1 MNNIQ
6 QMILNHLNNTV
17 HGSGF
22 DCDWKPYTLSGDKAI
37 SQSGRLSV
45 FGGYHNM
52 NEHGYY
58 DGWTDLILYIPLMNP
73 ENFKLVFKGKRK
85 YTELNKDYWEEVI
98 HESLSQFFGND

>member
-73 ENFKLVFKGKRK
+73 DIIGN
-85 YTELNKDYWEEVI
+85 LNTV
-98 HESLSQFFGND
+98 LSRSATTPRGPMH